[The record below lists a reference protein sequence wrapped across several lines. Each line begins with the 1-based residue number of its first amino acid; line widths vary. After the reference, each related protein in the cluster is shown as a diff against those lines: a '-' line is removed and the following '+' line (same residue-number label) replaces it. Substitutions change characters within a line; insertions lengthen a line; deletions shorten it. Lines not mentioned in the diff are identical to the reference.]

1 MKKLLFAH
9 FLKDTF
15 FFFILMTLTLGLIV
29 WVIQAVNYLDFI
41 TEDGHGFF
49 VYFSYTFFNFP
60 KIIHRILPFIFF
72 VSLFYQINR
81 YELKNELIVYWAAG
95 VSKLQFIK
103 VILSFSLF
111 FMIFQIIM
119 GSYISP
125 KGQDKA
131 RNFIRNSNIDFFPS
145 LFQEGKFI
153 DVVQNLTIF
162 IESEKPSGTY
172 NNIYLKEANKGLD
185 NPSRIIYAKKGYL
198 NNSNEKKYL
207 ELFNGD
213 IVNINGSKTNNFSFD
228 KINFDL
234 SEYTSKSTTFP
245 KIQELNSKLLIK
257 CWTYNAKGKAKDLK
271 SEIFS
276 CNKSTI
282 ENVKEEVFKRF
293 YKPVYLLLLSMIACL
308 LFFISKENK
317 KFSLYKYIIF
327 FFGIVVIVL
336 SELSLRYASN
346 NIIGFYFFITF
357 PLFSILSLYIF
368 SFIKSKIN
376 F

>member
-81 YELKNELIVYWAAG
+81 YELKNELIVYWTAG

-153 DVVQNLTIF
+153 DVVENLTIF

-172 NNIYLKEANKGLD
+172 NNIYLKEANQGLG
-185 NPSRIIYAKKGYL
+185 NSSRVIYAKKGYL
-198 NNSNEKKYL
+198 KDSNEKKYL
-207 ELFNGD
+207 KLFNGD
-213 IVNINGSKTNNFSFD
+213 IVNLNDSKTNNFSFD

-257 CWTYNAKGKAKDLK
+257 CLTYNAKSKAKDLK
-271 SEIFS
+271 SEIFT
-276 CNKSTI
+276 CNKNTI
-282 ENVKEEVFKRF
+282 KNVKEEIFKRF

-327 FFGIVVIVL
+327 FFGIVVIIL

>member
-29 WVIQAVNYLDFI
+29 WIIQAVNYLDFI

-49 VYFSYTFFNFP
+49 VYFSYTLFNFP
-60 KIIHRILPFIFF
+60 KVIHRILPFIFF

-81 YELKNELIVYWAAG
+81 YELKNELIVYWTAG
-95 VSKLQFIK
+95 VSKLQFTR
-103 VILSFSLF
+103 VILGFSLF

-153 DVVQNLTIF
+153 DVVENLTIF
-162 IESEKPSGTY
+162 IELEKPSGTY
-172 NNIYLKEANKGLD
+172 NNIYLKEIKKGLD
-185 NPSRIIYAKKGYL
+185 NPSRVIYAKKGYL

-245 KIQELNSKLLIK
+245 KIQELDNKLLIK
-257 CWTYNAKGKAKDLK
+257 CLDYYARGKAKDLK
-271 SEIFS
+271 SEIFTCS
-276 CNKSTI
+276 KSTI
-282 ENVKEEVFKRF
+282 KNVKEEVFKRF

-308 LFFISKENK
+308 IFFISKENK
-317 KFSLYKYIIF
+317 RFTLYRYIIF
-327 FFGIVVIVL
+327 FIGIAAIIL

-346 NIIGFYFFITF
+346 NTIGFYFFIIF
-357 PLFSILSLYIF
+357 PLVSILSLYIF
-368 SFIKSKIN
+368 SFNKSKIN

>member
-81 YELKNELIVYWAAG
+81 YELKNELIVYWTAG

-153 DVVQNLTIF
+153 DVV
-162 IESEKPSGTY
+162 
-172 NNIYLKEANKGLD
+172 
-185 NPSRIIYAKKGYL
+185 
-198 NNSNEKKYL
+198 
-207 ELFNGD
+207 
-213 IVNINGSKTNNFSFD
+213 
-228 KINFDL
+228 
-234 SEYTSKSTTFP
+234 
-245 KIQELNSKLLIK
+245 ELN
-257 CWTYNAKGKAKDLK
+257 Y
-271 SEIFS
+271 
-276 CNKSTI
+276 
-282 ENVKEEVFKRF
+282 F
-293 YKPVYLLLLSMIACL
+293 Y
-308 LFFISKENK
+308 
-317 KFSLYKYIIF
+317 
-327 FFGIVVIVL
+327 
-336 SELSLRYASN
+336 
-346 NIIGFYFFITF
+346 
-357 PLFSILSLYIF
+357 
-368 SFIKSKIN
+368 
-376 F
+376 

>member
-15 FFFILMTLTLGLIV
+15 FFFILITLTLGLIV

-49 VYFSYTFFNFP
+49 VYFSYTLFNFP

-81 YELKNELIVYWAAG
+81 YELKNELIVYWTAG

-103 VILSFSLF
+103 VILGFSLF

-125 KGQDKA
+125 IGQDKA

-172 NNIYLKEANKGLD
+172 NNIYLKQLNKGSL
-185 NPSRIIYAKKGYL
+185 NSSRVIYAKKGYL
-198 NNSNEKKYL
+198 KNSNEKNYL

-213 IVNINGSKTNNFSFD
+213 IVNLNGSKTNNFSFD

-234 SEYTSKSTTFP
+234 NEYTSKSTTFP

-257 CWTYNAKGKAKDLK
+257 CLAYDAKGKAKDLK
-271 SEIFS
+271 SKIFT
-276 CNKSTI
+276 CDKSRI
-282 ENVKEEVFKRF
+282 KNVKEEVFKRF

-308 LFFISKENK
+308 IFFISKENK
-317 KFSLYKYIIF
+317 RFTLYKYIIF
-327 FFGIVVIVL
+327 FIGIATIIL

-346 NIIGFYFFITF
+346 NTIGFYFFIIF
-357 PLFSILSLYIF
+357 PLVSILSLYIF
-368 SFIKSKIN
+368 SFNKSKIN

>member
-49 VYFSYTFFNFP
+49 VYFFYTLFNFP

-81 YELKNELIVYWAAG
+81 YELNNELIVYWTAG

-103 VILSFSLF
+103 VILGFSLF

-125 KGQDKA
+125 TGQDKA

-153 DVVQNLTIF
+153 DVVENLTIF
-162 IESEKPSGTY
+162 IELEKPSGTY
-172 NNIYLKEANKGLD
+172 NNIYLKEIKKGLD
-185 NPSRIIYAKKGYL
+185 NPSRVIYAKKGYL

-245 KIQELNSKLLIK
+245 KIQELDNKLLIK
-257 CWTYNAKGKAKDLK
+257 CLDYYARGKAKDLK
-271 SEIFS
+271 SEIFTCS
-276 CNKSTI
+276 KSTI
-282 ENVKEEVFKRF
+282 KNVKEEVFKRF

-308 LFFISKENK
+308 IFFISKENK
-317 KFSLYKYIIF
+317 RFTLYRYIIF
-327 FFGIVVIVL
+327 FIGIAAIIL

-346 NIIGFYFFITF
+346 NTIGFYFFIIF
-357 PLFSILSLYIF
+357 PLVSILSLYIF
-368 SFIKSKIN
+368 SFNKSKIN

>member
-49 VYFSYTFFNFP
+49 VYFSYTLFNFP

-81 YELKNELIVYWAAG
+81 YELKNELIVYWTAG

-103 VILSFSLF
+103 VILGFSLF

-125 KGQDKA
+125 IGQDKA

-153 DVVQNLTIF
+153 DVVENLTIF

-172 NNIYLKEANKGLD
+172 NNIYLKETNKGLD

-198 NNSNEKKYL
+198 KDSKKKKYL

-257 CWTYNAKGKAKDLK
+257 CLTYNAKGKAKDLK

-276 CNKSTI
+276 CDKSTI
-282 ENVKEEVFKRF
+282 KNVKEEVFKRF
-293 YKPVYLLLLSMIACL
+293 YKPIYLLLLSMIACL

>member
-29 WVIQAVNYLDFI
+29 WVIQAVNFLDFI

-49 VYFSYTFFNFP
+49 VYLSYTLFNFP

-327 FFGIVVIVL
+327 FFGIVVIIL

>member
-49 VYFSYTFFNFP
+49 VYFSYTLFNFP

-153 DVVQNLTIF
+153 DVVENLTIF

-172 NNIYLKEANKGLD
+172 NNIYLKEINKGLD
-185 NPSRIIYAKKGYL
+185 NSSRVIYAKKGYL
-198 NNSNEKKYL
+198 KNSNEKKYL

-213 IVNINGSKTNNFSFD
+213 IVNVNEF
-228 KINFDL
+228 
-234 SEYTSKSTTFP
+234 
-245 KIQELNSKLLIK
+245 
-257 CWTYNAKGKAKDLK
+257 
-271 SEIFS
+271 
-276 CNKSTI
+276 
-282 ENVKEEVFKRF
+282 
-293 YKPVYLLLLSMIACL
+293 
-308 LFFISKENK
+308 
-317 KFSLYKYIIF
+317 
-327 FFGIVVIVL
+327 
-336 SELSLRYASN
+336 
-346 NIIGFYFFITF
+346 
-357 PLFSILSLYIF
+357 
-368 SFIKSKIN
+368 
-376 F
+376 